1 MTEER
6 GKAGVRFLVGGSGKN
21 KTTTKTGNRYVPA
34 VDVERKSRDFAGEG
48 TIDLGKVSVT
58 GGAIYNESKTSVSYP
73 GNKVS
78 LSNQMNNFIYKKL
91 SAGLGYK
98 LPNDLKIS
106 GFIDRE
112 KMTGK
117 KGKNDKTIQLSGNFK
132 GSNFVGSLTR
142 LSDGE
147 TVGRFNL
154 RIPFAHGGKV
164 KPRGRKATY

>member
-6 GKAGVRFLVGGSGKN
+6 GKAGFRVRANTRGSSKN
-21 KTTTKTGNRYVPA
+21 INTGDSYVPKVKVKTKGRTA
-34 VDVERKSRDFAGEG
+34 EGEG
-48 TIDLGKVSVT
+48 TIDLGRISLT
-58 GGAIYNESKTSVSYP
+58 GGGVYDESNTSVSFP
-73 GNKVS
+73 GNKVG
-78 LSNQMNNFIYKKL
+78 LSDEMNNFIYKKL

-106 GFIDRE
+106 GFVDRE
-112 KMTGK
+112 KMTGQ
-117 KGKNDKTIQLSGNFK
+117 KGKNAKTVQLSGNLK

-154 RIPFAHGGKV
+154 RIPFAFGGKI